1 MSCKKYQK
9 LLHLNRV
16 GELTMRQHE
25 QLERHLKNCENCLK
39 EKQKIEET
47 DFVIN
52 SISRVKPIISEPE
65 KLTDDII
72 GRIKQVSSRKSN
84 IRQSS
89 RIEILLNYFSI
100 PRVRL
105 GLVCALLLFIM
116 TSFIHESLILG
127 RISRLEQRVTRQS
140 LSRTN
145 IEKILFKY
153 FSNISMQQRISNL
166 DAFGSNNAIYAG
178 LPNGWILMKKR
189 SLVSLL
195 KQQEK
200 LQLKLENILTFLQ
213 TKYPELKEISFKNGL
228 KKKEIVELL
237 QKREEIIR
245 LFYQL

>member
-1 MSCKKYQK
+1 
-9 LLHLNRV
+9 
-16 GELTMRQHE
+16 
-25 QLERHLKNCENCLK
+25 
-39 EKQKIEET
+39 
-47 DFVIN
+47 
-52 SISRVKPIISEPE
+52 
-65 KLTDDII
+65 
-72 GRIKQVSSRKSN
+72 
-84 IRQSS
+84 
-89 RIEILLNYFSI
+89 
-100 PRVRL
+100 
-105 GLVCALLLFIM
+105 
-116 TSFIHESLILG
+116 
-127 RISRLEQRVTRQS
+127 
-140 LSRTN
+140 
-145 IEKILFKY
+145 
-153 FSNISMQQRISNL
+153 MQQRISNL